1 MLSRNRAQRVNI
13 INFLENGSSSMEVL
27 KFSFVKIVWFQ
38 RELLTKLDVI
48 SFLNLN
54 RTCIK

>member
-1 MLSRNRAQRVNI
+1 
-13 INFLENGSSSMEVL
+13 MEVL
-27 KFSFVKIVWFQ
+27 KFSFVKIVCFQ